1 MEIEKIEIYNLKDA
15 VNFLKKDII
24 VIEIISQK

>member
-15 VNFLKKDII
+15 VNFFKKDII